1 MKLLTI
7 KEAADEAS
15 ISERTM
21 QRHIDNGELPFV
33 NMGTG
38 KHKLVRIDPDDLRA
52 FINARK
58 ESARKMKAKNKMAGV
73 IQFYK

>member
-1 MKLLTI
+1 MKLLTV
-7 KEAADEAS
+7 KEAAEVANV
-15 ISERTM
+15 SERTM
-21 QRHIDNGELPFV
+21 QRHIDSGELPFV

-38 KHKLVRIDPDDLRA
+38 KSKTKRIDEDDLRA

-58 ESARKMKAKNKMAGV
+58 QSARKLRSKNKMAGV